1 MLIRLFFAC
10 ILVFTDLEVLSML
23 HEVSFHSSYCRD
35 EVQGW
40 VYVPACKPKGIV
52 QVIHGFGEHSR
63 RYFHMI
69 VKFMDAG
76 YIVAADDHVGHG
88 KTAMYND
95 TWGDW
100 GDAGF
105 HTMMEDEHKLKEIV
119 SEMYPDLPYFLFGH
133 SMGSFIARNYLCRYG
148 SGIDGA
154 VIVGTGMQS
163 AGLIFA
169 SKAMA
174 GIQKLFCG
182 SKHVSHF
189 IDKAAFGGYNKR
201 IDSPRTSSDWLSRNT
216 ENVDRYIE
224 DELCGFTFTVN
235 GFQTLFELIRRLQ
248 KQENLEKVPQNLPI
262 LMVSGAEDPVG
273 DYGKGVHKACD
284 SLKRAGVKNITVKLY
299 ENDRHELLNEDD
311 AEVAMEDIWQWICKE
326 IPGVA

>member
-1 MLIRLFFAC
+1 
-10 ILVFTDLEVLSML
+10 ML
-23 HEVSFHSSYCRD
+23 HEVSFHSFNDRD

-119 SEMYPDLPYFLFGH
+119 SKMYPDLPYFCLDTAWDLLLREILLQNMEKNLQE
-133 SMGSFIARNYLCRYG
+133 SQSVVQL
-148 SGIDGA
+148 
-154 VIVGTGMQS
+154 VISVV
-163 AGLIFA
+163 L
-169 SKAMA
+169 
-174 GIQKLFCG
+174 QKL
-182 SKHVSHF
+182 
-189 IDKAAFGGYNKR
+189 
-201 IDSPRTSSDWLSRNT
+201 
-216 ENVDRYIE
+216 
-224 DELCGFTFTVN
+224 
-235 GFQTLFELIRRLQ
+235 
-248 KQENLEKVPQNLPI
+248 NLP
-262 LMVSGAEDPVG
+262 
-273 DYGKGVHKACD
+273 YW
-284 SLKRAGVKNITVKLY
+284 
-299 ENDRHELLNEDD
+299 LL
-311 AEVAMEDIWQWICKE
+311 
-326 IPGVA
+326 

>member
-23 HEVSFHSSYCRD
+23 HEVSFHSFNDRD

-100 GDAGF
+100 GDA
-105 HTMMEDEHKLKEIV
+105 V
-119 SEMYPDLPYFLFGH
+119 S
-133 SMGSFIARNYLCRYG
+133 
-148 SGIDGA
+148 
-154 VIVGTGMQS
+154 
-163 AGLIFA
+163 
-169 SKAMA
+169 
-174 GIQKLFCG
+174 
-182 SKHVSHF
+182 
-189 IDKAAFGGYNKR
+189 
-201 IDSPRTSSDWLSRNT
+201 
-216 ENVDRYIE
+216 
-224 DELCGFTFTVN
+224 
-235 GFQTLFELIRRLQ
+235 IR
-248 KQENLEKVPQNLPI
+248 
-262 LMVSGAEDPVG
+262 
-273 DYGKGVHKACD
+273 
-284 SLKRAGVKNITVKLY
+284 
-299 ENDRHELLNEDD
+299 
-311 AEVAMEDIWQWICKE
+311 
-326 IPGVA
+326 

>member
-1 MLIRLFFAC
+1 
-10 ILVFTDLEVLSML
+10 ML
-23 HEVSFHSSYCRD
+23 HEVSFHSFNGRD

-119 SEMYPDLPYFLFGH
+119 SKILLQNMEKNLQESQSVVQLVISVVLQKLNLPY
-133 SMGSFIARNYLCRYG
+133 
-148 SGIDGA
+148 
-154 VIVGTGMQS
+154 
-163 AGLIFA
+163 
-169 SKAMA
+169 
-174 GIQKLFCG
+174 
-182 SKHVSHF
+182 
-189 IDKAAFGGYNKR
+189 
-201 IDSPRTSSDWLSRNT
+201 WL
-216 ENVDRYIE
+216 
-224 DELCGFTFTVN
+224 L
-235 GFQTLFELIRRLQ
+235 
-248 KQENLEKVPQNLPI
+248 
-262 LMVSGAEDPVG
+262 
-273 DYGKGVHKACD
+273 
-284 SLKRAGVKNITVKLY
+284 
-299 ENDRHELLNEDD
+299 
-311 AEVAMEDIWQWICKE
+311 
-326 IPGVA
+326 